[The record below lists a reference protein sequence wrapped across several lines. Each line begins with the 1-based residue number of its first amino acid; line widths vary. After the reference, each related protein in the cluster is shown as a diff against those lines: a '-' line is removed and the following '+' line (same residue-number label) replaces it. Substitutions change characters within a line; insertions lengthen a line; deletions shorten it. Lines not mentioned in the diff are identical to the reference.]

1 LAESHNK
8 LQEHNTQLMRE
19 NDQLK
24 ALIDSGSLP
33 QFGPAPFH
41 KRIISEAVY
50 SSPGGRA
57 SGLLEDQT
65 YWKQKFETVS
75 RELEFEREKN
85 SSRKRY
91 GEDQTYKSGII
102 EDVDIQ
108 HASVKKLGKEFL

>member
-1 LAESHNK
+1 LK
-8 LQEHNTQLMRE
+8 RE

-24 ALIDSGSLP
+24 SLLDSGSLP

-50 SSPGGRA
+50 SSPGGRP

-85 SSRKRY
+85 SSRK
-91 GEDQTYKSGII
+91 DQTYKSGIY

-108 HASVKKLGKEFL
+108 HASVKKLGKEI